1 MSPHRH
7 HHLHIDQAV
16 AVSAFAGVS
25 AIASVYV
32 YFLIFAEFAFIE
44 HARLLKNPVNLTALM
59 IALALAGVVGSLA
72 AARWYR
78 PEKGTQQ
85 LSIGFLACAGA
96 AGFSLMARNLPLVLI
111 AAVMI
116 GASLAWTT
124 VTLSL
129 CLRPTLHLKKLGI
142 WCGLGT
148 GLAYAFCNLP
158 PVFTATPSTQTVIAL
173 LAALAG
179 FVVSFRLTSE
189 PAKPSTSPEYRQFGA
204 SLWVVLFL
212 ILVWLDSGV
221 FFIIQHVQLLSAS
234 TWDGTLNLQGNAF
247 VHLCTAV
254 IAGLAL
260 DRRRLPLAVG
270 AALLALIGS
279 GLLLNGSGGA
289 LPASRVCYT
298 TGVSLYTT
306 AVVYYSARG
315 GRPWLSG
322 VLFAVSGWLG
332 SAAGIGM
339 ARSLQAVPVAFIVT
353 TAIVAIAA
361 FVTRHLWLRHIRIL
375 ATENPF
381 GIDPREA

>member
-7 HHLHIDQAV
+7 PVHIDRAK

-25 AIASVYV
+25 AIFSVHV
-32 YFLIFAEFAFIE
+32 FFLLFAEFAFIE
-44 HARLLKNPVNLTALM
+44 HARLSKNPINLTALV
-59 IALALAGVVGSLA
+59 ITLTLAGVAGCLA
-72 AARWYR
+72 AARGYR

-85 LSIGFLACAGA
+85 LSLGFIACAVA
-96 AGFSLMARNLPLVLI
+96 AAFSMIARNLPLALI

-129 CLRPTLHLKKLGI
+129 CLRPTLHLKKLGA

-158 PVFTATPSTQTVIAL
+158 PVFTATPGSQTVIAIF
-173 LAALAG
+173 AALLG
-179 FVVSFRLTSE
+179 FVVSFRLNSE
-189 PAKPSTSPEYRQFGA
+189 PAKPSTSPEYKRFGA
-204 SLWVVLFL
+204 GLWVVLFL
-212 ILVWLDSGV
+212 ILALLNSAA
-221 FFIIQHVQLLSAS
+221 FFIIGHVQLLSAS

-260 DRRRLPLAVG
+260 DRRQLHLTVG
-270 AALLALIGS
+270 AALLAFILAC
-279 GLLLNGSGGA
+279 LLLNGSGGA

-298 TGVSLYTT
+298 IGASVYSTIL
-306 AVVYYSARG
+306 VYYIARG
-315 GRPWLSG
+315 GRAWLAG
-322 VLFAVSGWLG
+322 VIFAASGWVG
-332 SAAGIGM
+332 SAGGLGM
-339 ARSLQAVPVAFIVT
+339 AQSLQAVPVAFVVT
-353 TAIVAIAA
+353 VAIVAIAA
-361 FVTRHLWLRHIRIL
+361 FVTHHFWLRNIRIL

-381 GIDPREA
+381 GIDPR